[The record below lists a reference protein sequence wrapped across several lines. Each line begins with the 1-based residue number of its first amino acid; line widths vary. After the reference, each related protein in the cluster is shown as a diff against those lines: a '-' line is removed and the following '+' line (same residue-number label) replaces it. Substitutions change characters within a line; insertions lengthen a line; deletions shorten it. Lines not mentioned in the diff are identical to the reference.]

1 MWKHLSKQ
9 ISGNFKASSDMEGKK
24 GQVVYQRK
32 YRKKI
37 SAINK
42 INAAFMEYAQEKA
55 PELVASFF
63 KTQEVTISETYY
75 PFC

>member
-1 MWKHLSKQ
+1 METPIKTNQREFQGKFRHGGNKRPSR
-9 ISGNFKASSDMEGKK
+9 ISTKVQE
-24 GQVVYQRK
+24 
-32 YRKKI
+32 KI

-63 KTQEVTISETYY
+63 KTQEATISETYY